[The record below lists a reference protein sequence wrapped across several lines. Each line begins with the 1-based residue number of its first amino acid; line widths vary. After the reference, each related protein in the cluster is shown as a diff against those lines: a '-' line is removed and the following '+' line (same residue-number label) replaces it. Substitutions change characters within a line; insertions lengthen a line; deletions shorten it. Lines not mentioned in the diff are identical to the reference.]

1 MDTILQSQMPL
12 LALFKRTRSPH
23 LRHAR
28 PRSHDGSSPYPDNAI
43 SMNLLYQYWNYG
55 ELLCVL
61 NVQLLSRGSTAAP
74 GLGTWGLGTWLQRL
88 QARTVFF
95 GQGQTQDDADQ
106 PKWI

>member
-1 MDTILQSQMPL
+1 
-12 LALFKRTRSPH
+12 
-23 LRHAR
+23 
-28 PRSHDGSSPYPDNAI
+28 
-43 SMNLLYQYWNYG
+43 MNLLYQYWNYG

-74 GLGTWGLGTWLQRL
+74 GLGTWLQRL

-106 PKWI
+106 PK